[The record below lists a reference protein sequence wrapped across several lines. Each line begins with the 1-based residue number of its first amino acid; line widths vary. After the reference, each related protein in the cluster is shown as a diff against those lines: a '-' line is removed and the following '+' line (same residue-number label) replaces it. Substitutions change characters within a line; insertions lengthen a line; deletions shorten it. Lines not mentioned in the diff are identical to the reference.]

1 MATSPTIL
9 AVNGTISHD
18 ASVTVVHRGE
28 LFAVEC
34 ERLDRLKKSGGHRY
48 TVERT
53 ESGLVYRLTA
63 YGDVTAAIAYC
74 LDLAGVTQVDHI
86 VHLAEWKFIVGLRLH
101 QYLAPGGKIQRFPSH
116 HLAHACSAFYY
127 SPFEEAAVLVVDGS
141 GSDGGTPAMVL
152 QSSYFFG
159 GRTIRVVRRTLNTDA
174 HQLGIGLNYWLHTML
189 TGHEE
194 GSIMGL
200 SSYGDPKRFPQS
212 MLHEAGG
219 HIYVDPT
226 RLRGRVSTNGDGAD
240 ASTLL
245 DHYGLSAEEARDA
258 RHNIERGVLADVAAR
273 LQEETEDRLVQLAQE
288 LYDETQGKQL
298 CFAGGV
304 ALNSVANHKLLE
316 RTPFERIFVQP
327 AAHDGGI

>member
-1 MATSPTIL
+1 
-9 AVNGTISHD
+9 
-18 ASVTVVHRGE
+18 
-28 LFAVEC
+28 
-34 ERLDRLKKSGGHRY
+34 
-48 TVERT
+48 
-53 ESGLVYRLTA
+53 
-63 YGDVTAAIAYC
+63 
-74 LDLAGVTQVDHI
+74 
-86 VHLAEWKFIVGLRLH
+86 
-101 QYLAPGGKIQRFPSH
+101 
-116 HLAHACSAFYY
+116 
-127 SPFEEAAVLVVDGS
+127 
-141 GSDGGTPAMVL
+141 
-152 QSSYFFG
+152 
-159 GRTIRVVRRTLNTDA
+159 
-174 HQLGIGLNYWLHTML
+174 
-189 TGHEE
+189 
-194 GSIMGL
+194 MGL

-288 LYDETQGKQL
+288 LYDETQCKQL

-327 AAHDGGI
+327 AAHDGGISLGLATGEDVVGQPGKPADALLRLADDALFASKRRGGNCVSVWESGDIGARAAS